1 MLKGRGKGEQ
11 IPAGEVT
18 ALLWEHGMLPALFVH
33 MYVEFPSS
41 VQCCWRR
48 CSQKKA
54 RHRNGF
60 GLLRKHH
67 LGIRISACLFVA
79 SELSS
84 KNIVHGLIP
93 KQTFLYL
100 MFLKPRPVMS
110 LLYTEQQKLLVFWLT
125 LNMLWWQVTMG
136 LQWRSACIK
145 IKLRNEQLFAQSGL
159 LYIYIYHN
167 LYIYIYKMQHHVS

>member
-33 MYVEFPSS
+33 AYIEFPSS
-41 VQCCWRR
+41 VQRCWRR

-79 SELSS
+79 SETS
-84 KNIVHGLIP
+84 KTP
-93 KQTFLYL
+93 KIL
-100 MFLKPRPVMS
+100 P
-110 LLYTEQQKLLVFWLT
+110 
-125 LNMLWWQVTMG
+125 
-136 LQWRSACIK
+136 LQRVIKAAGKCTSVEGVCICT
-145 IKLRNEQLFAQSGL
+145 
-159 LYIYIYHN
+159 
-167 LYIYIYKMQHHVS
+167 VSI